1 MPLCKPQE
9 LKSLNTIA
17 LQPEKMSNR
26 IEAIMCMDLA
36 GKGTNDIARELGLT
50 APRVSVIKGSPMYQ
64 SAIGLERDR
73 LKELYREK
81 QTDRLVSGD
90 PVEQV
95 LKDNALEAARCKVE
109 LMNSGKSEFVRL
121 AASGDILDR
130 AGYKAHQD
138 KTKVT
143 VEITEKMANRFE
155 NALAFGRTPTAVDG
169 GEAEPTSETT
179 TRIRVER
186 VESAD

>member
-9 LKSLNTIA
+9 LKA
-17 LQPEKMSNR
+17 LSSISMQPEKMSNR

-36 GKGTNDIARELGLT
+36 GKGTGDIARELGMT
-50 APRVSVIKGSPMYQ
+50 ASRISVIKGSPMYQ
-64 SAIGLERDR
+64 SAIVLERDR
-73 LKELYREK
+73 LKEVYREK
-81 QTDRLVSGD
+81 QTDRLISGD

-95 LKDNALEAARCKVE
+95 LKDSALEAARCKVE
-109 LMNSGKSEFVRL
+109 LMNNGKSEFVRL

-143 VEITEKMANRFE
+143 VEITEKMASRFE
-155 NALAFGRTPTAVDG
+155 NALAMGRTAALVG

-179 TRIRVER
+179 SRIRIER
-186 VESAD
+186 VEG